1 MKTPVCRIAQLGRAA
16 GIHLI
21 IATQSPRADI
31 FTGLIKANVP
41 SRIALTV
48 GNALE
53 SRIIMDEM
61 GAEKL
66 LGNGDMLYR
75 PVGKNKA
82 TRIQG
87 CWISDEEIYRVTE
100 YLKSVGDAK
109 YDDEVESEMAKIAEQ
124 TGKSKEQ
131 ASNLADNADMDSLLP
146 QAVSTVLEFEQASAS
161 MLQRKM
167 RVGYSRAARLMDQLE
182 EIGAVGPSEGSKGRQ
197 ILWTW
202 ADYNGALRR
211 SRRQVRRRYG

>member
-1 MKTPVCRIAQLGRAA
+1 
-16 GIHLI
+16 
-21 IATQSPRADI
+21 
-31 FTGLIKANVP
+31 
-41 SRIALTV
+41 
-48 GNALE
+48 
-53 SRIIMDEM
+53 MDEM

-87 CWISDEEIYRVTE
+87 CWISDDEISRVTE

-109 YDDEVESEMAKIAEQ
+109 YDDAVDSEMAKIALE
-124 TGKSKEQ
+124 TGKNKTDSSQ
-131 ASNLADNADMDSLLP
+131 SLSDNSDMDELLP

-182 EIGAVGPSEGSKGRQ
+182 DLGVVGPSEGSKARQ

-202 ADYNGALRR
+202 ADYNEHFGK
-211 SRRQVRRRYG
+211 SEGGGDMDYED